1 MKPVIFNIKQLS
13 KTFNSKH
20 KKNKTHTHALS
31 NINVSVFEGEVTC
44 IVGPSGS
51 GKSTLLRAL
60 NGLVTPTTGDVY
72 YQNQL
77 LPSNNKAL
85 IPFRQSI
92 GMVFQNFHL
101 FPHMTVLNNLMLA
114 PSLTQK
120 DVLSLTEKAT
130 LLLKQV
136 GLKHK
141 LYEYPNH
148 LSGGEKQRVA
158 IARALMLDPKVM
170 LFDEPTSALDP
181 EMIGEVLEVMKQLA
195 KDGMTMIVVTHEMGF
210 AKAFSNR
217 ILVMDQGEIVEDD
230 TPNVIFNSPT
240 HERTKTF
247 ISKILNH

>member
-1 MKPVIFNIKQLS
+1 MKSTIFKLMNVS
-13 KTFNSKH
+13 KTFDSKH
-20 KKNKTHTHALS
+20 KKVNTQTHALS
-31 NINVSVFEGEVTC
+31 NIQLTLYEGEVTC
-44 IVGPSGS
+44 IIGPSGS
-51 GKSTLLRAL
+51 GKSTLLRTL
-60 NGLVTPTTGDVY
+60 NGLVIPSFGEIY
-72 YQNQL
+72 YQDL
-77 LPSNNKAL
+77 KLPKDNKQL

-101 FPHMTVLNNLMLA
+101 FPHMTVLDNLILA
-114 PSLTQK
+114 PSLHQK
-120 DVLSLTEKAT
+120 DHTTLIEKASN
-130 LLLKQV
+130 LLKRV
-136 GLKHK
+136 GLQDK
-141 LYEYPNH
+141 LYQYPNH

-181 EMIGEVLEVMKQLA
+181 EMIGEVLEVMRALA

-217 ILVMDQGEIVEDD
+217 ILVMDKGEIIEDQL
-230 TPNVIFNSPT
+230 PEVIFNHPT